1 MLGGHGRLPV
11 NGMTVDAG
19 NPDMGMTAVFPV
31 IENPR
36 VVFLVA
42 VDAFLVC
49 FGDAAVDDNRADM
62 TQIPHR
68 GLTGLLSE
76 GGETQKTHGT

>member
-1 MLGGHGRLPV
+1 
-11 NGMTVDAG
+11 
-19 NPDMGMTAVFPV
+19 MGMTAVFPV

-42 VDAFLVC
+42 VDAFLAC

-62 TQIPHR
+62 TQIPYC
-68 GLTGLLSE
+68 GLNGLAVYARSSGEETG
-76 GGETQKTHGT
+76 KC

>member
-11 NGMTVDAG
+11 HGMTVDAG
-19 NPDMGMTAVFPV
+19 NADMGMTAVFPV

-42 VDAFLVC
+42 VDAFLAC
-49 FGDAAVDDNRADM
+49 FSDAAVDDNRTDM
-62 TQIPHR
+62 TQIPHC

>member
-1 MLGGHGRLPV
+1 
-11 NGMTVDAG
+11 
-19 NPDMGMTAVFPV
+19 MGMTAVFPV

-42 VDAFLVC
+42 VDVFLAC
-49 FGDAAVDDNRADM
+49 FGDAAFDDNRADM
-62 TQIPHR
+62 NQIPHF